1 MVRSPFLFVAGF
13 GTLLLLG
20 GCHQWFIDDADR
32 EVNELIASRQRAAL
46 GETHAV
52 EIGAESGHITR
63 TADMYRFAPH
73 PVDADVP
80 EAFKSAT
87 KPRLEAVEPTT
98 RPFETAEAT
107 TQPAARAEVFALAD
121 CLAYALR
128 YAREYQTAK
137 EDLYLAALAL
147 SLERHL
153 WTPQLSGGLSYEFA
167 DYGQV
172 RDFDRAMTAI
182 AWLAVEQRLPLGGT
196 VTAQVI
202 DQWMRDLK
210 VHTTSGETGTMILSA
225 DIPLLR
231 GAGRV
236 AYESRYQAERN
247 LIYAVRD
254 FERFRRQFLVDI
266 ASDYFDLLSA
276 RTQIESAQAQ
286 VESLAAARDRAMAL
300 AEADL
305 QLQLDADRARI
316 EYSNAQNRVISAR
329 ESYESSLDQFK
340 IDLGMSTD
348 APIDLA
354 EEEIELYEPEV
365 TEAEAIATALT
376 YRLDL
381 LNVLDGVDDA
391 RRGVRIAK
399 NNLLPD
405 FDFSGS
411 VTMNTNPNKPSTV
424 EYNTERTTWRGLLEL
439 QLPLDRKQ
447 ERNDLRSAL
456 VELRRAERSY
466 DESRDRVRAEVRRAK
481 RQITLARLTL
491 EIQAEQIAV
500 GEFRAAQAEAMDA
513 RGRLASNRDLIE
525 AQNDLRDARN
535 VFAAAR
541 SAYRRTIL
549 EFLLATGTLRIGD
562 DGKWLTFDSSAAPE
576 RAAAPTRQADQPAA
590 PAPSVSTSAVVPGP
604 GPG

>member
-1 MVRSPFLFVAGF
+1 MVRSRFLLVAGS
-13 GTLLLLG
+13 GALLLLG

-46 GETHAV
+46 GESHAV
-52 EIGAESGHITR
+52 EIGAESGHITK
-63 TADMYRFAPH
+63 TTDMYRFAPH

-87 KPRLEAVEPTT
+87 KPRPEAVEPTT
-98 RPFETAEAT
+98 APFETAEAT
-107 TQPAARAEVFALAD
+107 TQPAARAEVFTLAD

-153 WTPQLSGGLSYEFA
+153 WTPRLSGGLSYEFA

-172 RDFDRAMTAI
+172 RDFDRAMTAV
-182 AWLAVEQRLPLGGT
+182 ASLAVEQRLPLGGT

-254 FERFRRQFLVDI
+254 FERFRREFLVDI
-266 ASDYFDLLSA
+266 AGDYFDLLSVRA
-276 RTQIESAQAQ
+276 QIESARAQ
-286 VESLAAARDRAMAL
+286 VESLTVARDRATAL
-300 AEADL
+300 AEADREL
-305 QLQLDADRARI
+305 KLDADRAQV
-316 EYSNAQNRVISAR
+316 EYRGAQNDVISAR
-329 ESYESSLDQFK
+329 ERYGSSLDQFK
-340 IDLGMSTD
+340 IRLGMSTESLM
-348 APIDLA
+348 DLA

-365 TEAEAIATALT
+365 TEADAIATALT

-381 LNVLDGVDDA
+381 LNELDGVDDA
-391 RRGVRIAK
+391 RRGATIAK

-405 FDFSGS
+405 FNFSGS

-439 QLPLDRKQ
+439 ELPLDRKQ
-447 ERNDLRSAL
+447 ERNEWRSAL
-456 VELRRAERSY
+456 IDLRRAERRY
-466 DESRDRVRAEVRRAK
+466 DEFRDQVRAQVRRAR
-481 RQITLARLTL
+481 RQINLASLSL
-491 EIQAEQIAV
+491 VIQKERITI
-500 GEFRAAQAEAMDA
+500 GKFRAAQATAMYD
-513 RGRLASNRDLIE
+513 RGRLASNRDVIE
-525 AQNDLRDARN
+525 AENALRDARN
-535 VFAAAR
+535 SYAAAL
-541 SAYRRTIL
+541 SDYRRTIL
-549 EFLLATGTLRIGD
+549 EFLLSAGALRIGD
-562 DGKWLTFDSSAAPE
+562 DGKWLTFDSSPAPAE
-576 RAAAPTRQADQPAA
+576 A
-590 PAPSVSTSAVVPGP
+590 PAPDAAG
-604 GPG
+604 

>member
-80 EAFKSAT
+80 EASKSAT
-87 KPRLEAVEPTT
+87 RLRPETVEPTT
-98 RPFETAEAT
+98 APFETAEAT
-107 TQPAARAEVFALAD
+107 TQPAARAEVFTLAD

-196 VTAQVI
+196 VTAQVL

-247 LIYAVRD
+247 LIYAVRG
-254 FERFRRQFLVDI
+254 FERFRREFLVDI
-266 ASDYFDLLSA
+266 ASDYFDLLSL
-276 RTQIESAQAQ
+276 RTQIGSAKAQ
-286 VESLAAARDRAMAL
+286 VESLAVARARAAAVAKT
-300 AEADL
+300 AEG
-305 QLQLDADRARI
+305 LQLDADRAQI
-316 EYSNAQNRVISAR
+316 EYRSAQNRVISAR
-329 ESYESSLDQFK
+329 ERYESALDQFK
-340 IDLGMSTD
+340 IRLGMSTESLM
-348 APIDLA
+348 DLA

-365 TEAEAIATALT
+365 TEADAIATALT

-381 LNVLDGVDDA
+381 LNELDGVDDA
-391 RRGVRIAK
+391 RRGVRVAK

-405 FDFSGS
+405 FNFSGS
-411 VTMNTNPNKPSTV
+411 VTTITNPNKPNTL

-439 QLPLDRKQ
+439 ELPLDRKQ
-447 ERNDLRSAL
+447 ERNDFRSSL
-456 VELRRAERSY
+456 IDLRRAERSY

-481 RQITLARLTL
+481 RQITLAWLSL
-491 EIQAEQIAV
+491 AIQEENITV
-500 GEFRAAQAEAMDA
+500 GEFRAAQAEEMNRKA
-513 RGRLASNRDLIE
+513 RLRSNRDVIE
-525 AQNDLRDARN
+525 AQNDLRDARDN
-535 VFAAAR
+535 YAAAL

-549 EFLLATGTLRIGD
+549 EFLLSTGTLRIGD